1 MTVDWLLLGL
11 RLLAPLFL
19 YSFLILL
26 IQRMVHARRADQPAE
41 AYLRRLDGPDMIF
54 ALQTQNTLGRE
65 PDNSLLIDDHFIS
78 AHHAT
83 LTYREGGWW
92 LADLGS
98 TNGTLVNDVPVDTA
112 ASMPLTYGDIVRL
125 GEIQLRLEKGE

>member
-11 RLLAPLFL
+11 RLLAPIFL

-26 IQRMVHARRADQPAE
+26 IQRMVRTRREDQPTE
-41 AYLRRLDGPDMIF
+41 AVLRRLDSPDLVF
-54 ALQTQNTLGRE
+54 ALQTKNTLGRE

-92 LADLGS
+92 LVDLGS
-98 TNGTLVNDVPVDTA
+98 TNGTQVNDVPVETTN
-112 ASMPLTYGDIVRL
+112 SVPLTYGDVVRL
-125 GEIQLRLEKGE
+125 GDIQLRLEKGG